1 MRSNAI
7 VSFSLCAS
15 RRSCVSHDTLQ
26 GEPISARSRATEI
39 PFGCGSLFLLRG
51 AEIRLQKADRCPCS
65 ALAVSS
71 AGRAS
76 ASQSLVSS
84 WGQNLSPNH
93 ALACGSHTLGV
104 KFPCLCPSHPHMSA
118 GWDGDCKFSL
128 LPWVPRAFRPF
139 CRG

>member
-84 WGQNLSPNH
+84 WRQNLTPNN
-93 ALACGSHTLGV
+93 ALAYGSHTLGI
-104 KFPCLCPSHPHMSA
+104 KCHYLCPSNQHMPTDWKGES
-118 GWDGDCKFSL
+118 KYS
-128 LPWVPRAFRPF
+128 
-139 CRG
+139 

>member
-1 MRSNAI
+1 VHLVPDGGHMA
-7 VSFSLCAS
+7 VHLDA
-15 RRSCVSHDTLQ
+15 
-26 GEPISARSRATEI
+26 
-39 PFGCGSLFLLRG
+39 PFGDDLFGGAAGAQPLLAHDLLNAFQCHSFLLLV
-51 AEIRLQKADRCPCS
+51 RLPALLRVSRHAPGGTHFCAQSRDRNSFP
-65 ALAVSS
+65 
-71 AGRAS
+71 
-76 ASQSLVSS
+76 LVSS